1 MNSVLAINNLNSELR
16 ISSREVAEMMQS
28 RHDVLIKKITAL
40 EVTLRDHHF
49 VVSEFWVAST
59 YKVEGNNKS
68 YKEYLISKK
77 GCELLAHKSTGEKGI
92 LFTVKYMEKFNA
104 MENALKNQSK
114 GLMTIEDILIRQLTE
129 QKNIKTR
136 VENLENK
143 MTIDYEQQ
151 EELNSLARRVV
162 VEKLG
167 GKHTPA
173 YKLVGKK
180 AFKRI
185 WVDYQR
191 LMGVNSYKNTPVKS
205 YQKGKDILGSW
216 EPDADLKLMILGA
229 NSQQLLNI

>member
-1 MNSVLAINNLNSELR
+1 
-16 ISSREVAEMMQS
+16 
-28 RHDVLIKKITAL
+28 
-40 EVTLRDHHF
+40 
-49 VVSEFWVAST
+49 
-59 YKVEGNNKS
+59 
-68 YKEYLISKK
+68 
-77 GCELLAHKSTGEKGI
+77 
-92 LFTVKYMEKFNA
+92 
-104 MENALKNQSK
+104 MENALKNQNK

-173 YKLVGKK
+173 YKIVGKK

-185 WVDYQR
+185 WLDYQR
-191 LMGVNSYKNTPVKS
+191 LMGVNSYKNTPVKN
-205 YQKGKDILGSW
+205 YQRAKEILGSW
-216 EPDADLKLMILGA
+216 EPNEDLRLMILGA
-229 NSQQLLNI
+229 NSQQLLSI